1 MKKIILCAMA
11 MLLILS
17 AALAEA
23 DPTAQLETI
32 LKREEAIQL
41 EMKIVELELQLAGV
55 NQDDAARI
63 LAEIKKQTL
72 QDELTTLQNNKKII
86 AVQTVQAIME
96 EQALLKEQA
105 VSLQTQLTDIQT
117 ALEENAA
124 QQEELQRRY
133 EEQMRLGAL
142 KRSAPG
148 FMSEITVYVLLDDV
162 GAISALH
169 ADTSRETPFIGSR
182 CGEDEAFLSQFIGR
196 VGPFTLNAD
205 VDALSGATRT
215 SQAVVNAINSVYTPS
230 EDATETFASTEY
242 TASAKG
248 LLSDVQVTIMLDE
261 SGAIAAMTV
270 DCSGE
275 TPGIASPCAE
285 EPFISQFIGRRGPF
299 TDIDVIAGATYTSNA
314 VINAVNSVFK

>member
-1 MKKIILCAMA
+1 MKKIILCALA

-23 DPTAQLETI
+23 DPTVQLETI

-148 FMSEITVYVLLDDV
+148 FMSEVTVYVLLDDV

-196 VGPFTLNAD
+196 VGPFTLEAD
-205 VDALSGATRT
+205 VEKRR
-215 SQAVVNAINSVYTPS
+215 
-230 EDATETFASTEY
+230 
-242 TASAKG
+242 
-248 LLSDVQVTIMLDE
+248 
-261 SGAIAAMTV
+261 AM
-270 DCSGE
+270 
-275 TPGIASPCAE
+275 PG
-285 EPFISQFIGRRGPF
+285 
-299 TDIDVIAGATYTSNA
+299 
-314 VINAVNSVFK
+314 